1 MQCLQTLCS
10 ESAMNQCTYR
20 TTILAAVAFLDAF
33 QKVADMATNSR
44 GKGNLALH
52 GVESSLCMNWWK
64 NSVMIMISFVEQI
77 RLLF

>member
-10 ESAMNQCTYR
+10 ESEMNQCTYR

-44 GKGNLALH
+44 GKGNSH

-64 NSVMIMISFVEQI
+64 NSVMITISFVEQI